1 MPKFAVGDAVERA
14 AGENGVVVA
23 IFTTTEGEPR
33 YAVESEGTLQF
44 VLETKLVSHQT
55 EH

>member
-1 MPKFAVGDAVERA
+1 MPKFAVGDAVEKA
-14 AGENGVVVA
+14 AGENGIVVV

-44 VLETKLVSHQT
+44 VLETKLVSHRTQ
-55 EH
+55 H